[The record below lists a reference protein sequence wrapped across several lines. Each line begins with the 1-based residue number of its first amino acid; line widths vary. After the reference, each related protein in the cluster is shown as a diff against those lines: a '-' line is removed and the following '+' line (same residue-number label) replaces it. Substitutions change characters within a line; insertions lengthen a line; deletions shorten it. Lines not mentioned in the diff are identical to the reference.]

1 MKQQGKRWGLSARIF
16 LGLALGVAAGLAFQG
31 APGPLETVL
40 RPVGTLFLNLLKML
54 VVPLVFSSIAVGAC
68 GLGNA
73 GQVGRIGV
81 KAVAFYLVTT
91 ALAVTLGLLFPG
103 MTKPEMYA
111 LVQELARR
119 FRAKNGSI
127 NCGQLLSGAGLPVD
141 TSPNPEAR
149 TETYYKKRP
158 CPDLVYDAAE
168 IVEALCMEKG
178 RI

>member
-1 MKQQGKRWGLSARIF
+1 MTRAQQAKENFLHGLNCSQA
-16 LGLALGVAAGLAFQG
+16 VAMAF
-31 APGPLETVL
+31 ADLLDVPE
-40 RPVGTLFLNLLKML
+40 GTLKAALL
-54 VVPLVFSSIAVGAC
+54 PLGGGMGRLRETCGTVSGA
-68 GLGNA
+68 
-73 GQVGRIGV
+73 
-81 KAVAFYLVTT
+81 
-91 ALAVTLGLLFPG
+91 AVTLGLLFPG

-149 TETYYKKRP
+149 TEAYYKKLP
-158 CPDLVYDAAE
+158 FPDLVYDAAE

>member
-1 MKQQGKRWGLSARIF
+1 MIYYFTGTGNSQA
-16 LGLALGVAAGLAFQG
+16 AAGFFS
-31 APGPLETVL
+31 
-40 RPVGTLFLNLLKML
+40 RML
-54 VVPLVFSSIAVGAC
+54 GEDVRSMADVMKTREYEC
-68 GLGNA
+68 
-73 GQVGRIGV
+73 QIGENE
-81 KAVAFYLVTT
+81 
-91 ALAVTLGLLFPG
+91 TLGLLFPG